1 MKKQILKLA
10 GLIVLF
16 VLPVT
21 LMSQDRGQGRGNMEE
36 RMKQQQEELK
46 KTLDLKKDQ
55 AEKFDKIYV
64 DFNKKRQALFT
75 SVEPGGDRSAMR
87 DKMTKMNEER
97 DAAVKKLLDK
107 DQLKKFE
114 AYQKKL
120 AEERANR
127 GDGGGRGGR

>member
-1 MKKQILKLA
+1 VKKQILKLA

-55 AEKFDKIYV
+55 AEKFDKIYA
-64 DFNKKRQALFT
+64 DFNKKRQDLFN

-114 AYQKKL
+114 AHQKKL
-120 AEERANR
+120 AEERTNR
-127 GDGGGRGGR
+127 GGGGGRGGR